1 MTDEVHEIVIDII
14 QRWLEQDSD
23 PPSCRLLTRTVFI
36 TELVSLKII
45 YEQKQTTY
53 QNASFQA
60 GQRWQQSLE
69 LRASHSEQLVNVP
82 FLAQIK
88 IKYGLERLQKLI
100 DSDALAGYTNWCN
113 LRGWTDLFVYEGRFW
128 AFPPCAVLPLPI
140 QFGSEIYLSNQA
152 QEVHR

>member
-36 TELVSLKII
+36 TELVRLKII
-45 YEQKQTTY
+45 YEQEQTTY

-60 GQRWQQSLE
+60 GKGWQQSLE

-100 DSDALAGYTNWCN
+100 DSDALVTCADWCK
-113 LRGWTDLFVYEGRFW
+113 LRGWTDLFVHEGSFW
-128 AFPPCAVLPLPI
+128 AFPPSAVLPLPI
-140 QFGSEIYLSNQA
+140 FEASCYLA
-152 QEVHR
+152 I